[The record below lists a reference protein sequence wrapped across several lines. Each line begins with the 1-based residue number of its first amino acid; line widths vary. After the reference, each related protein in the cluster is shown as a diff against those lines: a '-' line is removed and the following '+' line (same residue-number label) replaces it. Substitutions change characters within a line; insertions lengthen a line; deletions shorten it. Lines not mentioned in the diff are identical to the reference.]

1 MVSTEDK
8 GHLGLH
14 LLCNR
19 FLNTKQL
26 ALYKPTHIY
35 IEMSINLDNE
45 EQCLLCDLSYAHLDE
60 FVSSQFKVLACRMTK
75 SALYKTLWQYLEHNR
90 RTMSLQGNNLP
101 DISVEDLERHFEY
114 HHVSIERTIVE
125 QARKTQA
132 LQERL
137 TRKLENKLDERNV
150 KLFIQLSNHRIA
162 LTKKM
167 NQFDSN
173 KHIKVK
179 PYIYE

>member
-1 MVSTEDK
+1 
-8 GHLGLH
+8 
-14 LLCNR
+14 
-19 FLNTKQL
+19 
-26 ALYKPTHIY
+26 
-35 IEMSINLDNE
+35 MSINLDND
-45 EQCLLCDLSYAHLDE
+45 EQCILCDLSYAHLDE
-60 FVSSQFKVLACRMTK
+60 FMSSQFKVLACRMTRG
-75 SALYKTLWQYLEHNR
+75 ALYKTLWQYLECNR
-90 RTMSLQGNNLP
+90 HMLSLQDNNVP
-101 DISVEDLERHFEY
+101 DISVEELERHFEY

-125 QARKTQA
+125 QARKTQS

-137 TRKLENKLDERNV
+137 TKKLENKLDERNV

>member
-1 MVSTEDK
+1 MVSFENET
-8 GHLGLH
+8 
-14 LLCNR
+14 
-19 FLNTKQL
+19 

-35 IEMSINLDNE
+35 IEMSVNLDNE
-45 EQCLLCDLSYAHLDE
+45 EQCLLCDLSYTHLDQ
-60 FVSSQFKVLACRMTK
+60 FMSTQFKVLACRMTRG
-75 SALYKTLWQYLEHNR
+75 ALYKTLWQYLECNR
-90 RTMSLQGNNLP
+90 HTVSLQGNNVP
-101 DISVEDLERHFEY
+101 DISVKDLERHFEY

-137 TRKLENKLDERNV
+137 TKKLENKLDERNV

-173 KHIKVK
+173 KKIKVK